1 MYRKLLT
8 RITAA
13 LAPCLLLAGAAAAQ
27 TTPEDPA
34 APPGTAAQSTR
45 AAVDPVRTVTSGPLL
60 DRPLERARYRL
71 GPGDVVDVAVFGEVE
86 LINTVPVTP
95 EGTLVVPGV
104 GVARVL
110 GLNLDEAQ
118 ARVRELVYRLYRNVD
133 VTLTLARIRSFK
145 VFVVGDLP
153 NPGVRPATSV
163 QRVSEVLPQD
173 NVRGVSK
180 SYRNVLVRR
189 ATGDSLSVD
198 LARFTLMGDVD
209 ANPVLREGDAV
220 VVRAMQDSIAIYGP
234 VSTPG
239 FFEYR
244 SGETLAEFIALA
256 NGGRTLPAG
265 IGDTIRVSRF
275 SPSGERQILAFSLAD
290 ATGAR
295 GRGFPLRPFD
305 AVYITNI
312 ANFGVQ
318 QVATIT
324 GQVRRPGTYPIRPDT
339 TTVRELV
346 ALAGGFTPQA
356 SLAAATLR
364 RLPVQGGR
372 RRTGEDV
379 ASDSTRS
386 QRERQVANIEGQSA
400 IDETYVV
407 LDFARLYATGEAAYN
422 QTLQPGDSL
431 SVPERRNDVA
441 VLGAVGRPGLVGYSP
456 NRTIQEYVN
465 LAGGFNR
472 RALWR
477 ETTVLRANTGARLVA
492 REVTRIEPGDRIVVP
507 FRERRSFLERIQTT
521 QAVVAIISG
530 AALTIASLI
539 TLF

>member
-8 RITAA
+8 RLSAA
-13 LAPCLLLAGAAAAQ
+13 IVPCLLLAGAAAAQ

-34 APPGTAAQSTR
+34 APPGTQSARNT
-45 AAVDPVRTVTSGPLL
+45 ADPVRTVTSGPLL
-60 DRPLERARYRL
+60 DRPVERALYRL

-95 EGTLVVPGV
+95 EGTLVIPGV
-104 GVARVL
+104 GVTRVL
-110 GLNLDEAQ
+110 GLNLDQAQ
-118 ARVRELVYRLYRNVD
+118 ARVRELVFRLYRNVD
-133 VTLTLARIRSFK
+133 VTLTLARLRTFK
-145 VFVVGDLP
+145 VFVVGDIP

-163 QRVSEVLPQD
+163 QRVSEVLPQGGA
-173 NVRGVSK
+173 VGVSRN
-180 SYRNVLVRR
+180 YRNVLVRR
-189 ATGDSLSVD
+189 ATGDSLLVD
-198 LARFTLMGDVD
+198 LARFTLLGDVD

-220 VVRAMQDSIAIYGP
+220 VVRAVQDSIAVFGP

-239 FFEYR
+239 TYEYR
-244 SGETLAEFIALA
+244 PGETLADFLSLV
-256 NGGRTLPAG
+256 NGGRPLPAG
-265 IGDTIRVSRF
+265 TGDTIRVSRF
-275 SPSGERQILAFSLAD
+275 DPSGTRQVFAFRATD
-290 ATGAR
+290 AAGAR
-295 GRGFPLRPFD
+295 GRGFALRPFD
-305 AVYITNI
+305 AVYISSI

-372 RRTGEDV
+372 LRTGEDV

-386 QRERQVANIEGQSA
+386 QRERQVASIEGRSA
-400 IDETYVV
+400 LDESYVV

-441 VLGAVGRPGLVGYSP
+441 VLGAVGRPGLVGYAP

-472 RALWR
+472 RADWR

-507 FRERRSFLERIQTT
+507 FRERRTLLERIQTT

-530 AALTIASLI
+530 AALTIASVI

>member
-8 RITAA
+8 RLSAA
-13 LAPCLLLAGAAAAQ
+13 LVPCLLAGAAAAQ
-27 TTPEDPA
+27 TTEDPT
-34 APPGTAAQSTR
+34 APPGTQTQSTR
-45 AAVDPVRTVTSGPLL
+45 TTVDPVRAVISGPLL

-86 LINTVPVTP
+86 LINTVAVTP

-104 GVARVL
+104 GVTRVL

-145 VFVVGDLP
+145 VFVVGDIA
-153 NPGVRPATSV
+153 NPGVRTATSV
-163 QRVSEVLPQD
+163 QRVSEVLPQEAF
-173 NVRGVSK
+173 RGQSK
-180 SYRNVLVRR
+180 AYRNVLVRR
-189 ATGDSLSVD
+189 ATGDSLMVD
-198 LARFTLMGDVD
+198 LARFSLMGDID

-220 VVRAMQDSIAIYGP
+220 VVRAMRDSIAVYGP
-234 VSTPG
+234 VSRPG
-239 FFEYR
+239 FYEYR
-244 SGETLAEFIALA
+244 PGETLAEFITLVNA
-256 NGGRTLPAG
+256 GRTLPAG
-265 IGDTIRVSRF
+265 VGDTIRVSRF
-275 SPSGERQILAFSLAD
+275 NPSGTRQIMAFSAAD

-295 GRGFPLRPFD
+295 GRGFQLRPFD
-305 AVYITNI
+305 AVYITAI

-364 RLPVQGGR
+364 RLPVPGGR
-372 RRTGEDV
+372 VRTGEDL
-379 ASDSTRS
+379 ASDSTRT
-386 QRERQVANIEGQSA
+386 QRERQVASIEEQSA
-400 IDETYVV
+400 VDETYVV
-407 LDFARLYATGEAAYN
+407 LDFARLFATGEAAYT
-422 QTLQPGDSL
+422 QTLQAGDSL

-441 VLGAVGRPGLVGYSP
+441 VLGAVGRPGLVNYVQGR
-456 NRTIQEYVN
+456 NIQDYVN
-465 LAGGFNR
+465 QAGGFNR

-477 ETTVLRANTGARLVA
+477 ETTVLRANTGARLLA

-507 FRERRSFLERIQTT
+507 FRERRTILERLQTT
-521 QAVVAIISG
+521 QSLVAIISG
-530 AALTIASLI
+530 AALTIASLVA
-539 TLF
+539 LF